1 MAHRAR
7 QVWADGPTSAVRP
20 VTSEQR
26 GAGGAW
32 SVMENN
38 LGNLAPGT
46 TGQLVA
52 AMRHQLD
59 HIQRWPAQRE
69 HYRPVL
75 CAGG

>member
-1 MAHRAR
+1 
-7 QVWADGPTSAVRP
+7 
-20 VTSEQR
+20 
-26 GAGGAW
+26 
-32 SVMENN
+32 MENN